1 MKKRILTLGLLSI
14 IALTGCNKSIKI
26 DPDKEKYVVG
36 IAQFA
41 PHVALDAA
49 TNGFKAKL
57 SSLLA
62 AEGRQVEFEETNAS
76 GDLSL
81 PSVIVNSLLAKDVDL
96 IMANA
101 TPCVSAAYSATSTIP
116 ILGTSVTDYGVACD
130 LKMEGGKSGTNL
142 SGTSDLAPLGTQVE
156 EMLKLL
162 PRADKFG
169 ILYCSSEA
177 NSKFQVD
184 EVSKVLREKGKT
196 VNLRSFV
203 DATDLQ
209 AVCLR
214 AASEDDAIYIPTDN
228 TAAQCGSIINSV
240 FASRRIPVYAGE
252 EGICKAAG
260 IATLSIDYFK
270 LGEITGEMAFKVLLG
285 KEDIREY
292 AIKYDEQPVKKFNKA
307 KCEDLGIE
315 VPSDYVELGE

>member
-184 EVSKVLREKGKT
+184 EVSRVLREKGKT

>member
-162 PRADKFG
+162 PSADKFG